1 MATLVPQPELAQVRQ
16 SNLQATQRPV
26 EKEQNLSDFAL
37 ALVGKVSE
45 GLDAYNKD
53 NRDRLVALGASD
65 YMNEYQREVGFL
77 DRKNYNQ
84 GRNLQSITENRI
96 ARQQTFFSEVQRLA
110 QDPNTTP
117 AQLDELGQEYQRGNV
132 DDIFTATEL
141 DSDFKE
147 NMYQQVLKEDAV
159 YLGHINETIKKVN
172 ADRYTKT
179 KLNVGG
185 SLYDDITKLPL
196 NPEGAAVYL
205 GAKFD
210 YLVRQAQQLKGVS
223 LEEAVKDVQ
232 PVFAGTVQTILGQ
245 LDEADSGTPEVL
257 QKLNTAAQVM
267 MREGYIDMAS
277 PIIKDLREVTDR
289 VYKYNGIQASLTQ
302 GQYQHAVEMGEE
314 TYNIEDVRERIAK
327 ISADPN
333 LTPEDKAQLIKSE
346 WDFAESQNKAIMEG
360 KFAKDPQYI
369 LGYGSAEEYVADNYG
384 VEGVSEDVWYKAVT
398 AAAEQ
403 QARQQTGKYDPM
415 VAGLN
420 LLDFAQNKA
429 TRYDAKLYSEGGKRL
444 ASGFRTFATNSDA
457 QAKASPQ
464 YKAAEQQF
472 NTVGNL
478 YRQWTSSS
486 VNAARA
492 DAVLAGIEDDDLRYA
507 LQEVWQDGGSMSDL
521 REKLQN
527 PVQAQVRRQNFD
539 KAWNALDLKS
549 TDLKGS
555 IFHNSAGSFLDKM
568 DKSSREYQLG
578 MFKEAIEEA
587 KSRYTSRTVS
597 PNPEALYQM
606 ALQDG
611 LMIRNKYSDII
622 VGRST
627 NDAFTQNRIT
637 TSKGVPMGRQLF
649 ADVINGKRELIG
661 KQLKINPQNVLVQ
674 LGVNGDAYFYAVK
687 DGQVQ
692 NFTGIAGMEGTRYR
706 NTAWKADME
715 KTYNA
720 RLAAGTKSDNGGMV
734 VQSGASMY
742 KSKQRIK
749 IHGKDGKVYYEH
761 HKIPVDLAVGF
772 GGNIELAQ
780 TVVSQWLEPEGFS
793 LYKIYAKGTQGHSSG
808 YVYGYGAR
816 TDKHTDAEGRALMK
830 RFEAAQGNVDAM
842 MVVQGD
848 FNKYYYKKFNA
859 PRYIRGA
866 NLPVPTSRPLPQAAV
881 VPLAA
886 LYDAIWHGGGG
897 VKQGT
902 GGKGGT
908 GGALMVQAFNAPD
921 TVTGQRIFRNSHL
934 YFKDAKVGTPS
945 YKRNEFNLNAIKY
958 YHEQYKPSIRK

>member
-26 EKEQNLSDFAL
+26 EIEQNLSDFAL

-117 AQLDELGQEYQRGNV
+117 AHLDELGQEYQRGNV
-132 DDIFTATEL
+132 DDIFAATEL

-159 YLGHINETIKKVN
+159 YLGHINETIKQVN

-196 NPEGAAVYL
+196 NPEGTAVYL

-210 YLVRQAQQLKGVS
+210 YLVQQAQQLKGVS
-223 LEEAVKDVQ
+223 LEDAVKDVQ

-245 LDEADSGTPEVL
+245 LDEASPNTPEVL

-277 PIIKDLREVTDR
+277 PIIKDLREVTER

-302 GQYQHAVEMGEE
+302 GQYQHAVEMGEQ
-314 TYNIEDVRERIAK
+314 TYDIEQVRQNVAGY
-327 ISADPN
+327 ANNPN
-333 LTPEDKAQLIKSE
+333 LTPEDKARLIKAD
-346 WDFAESQNKAIMEG
+346 WDFAEAQNKAILDG

-369 LGYGSAEEYVADNYG
+369 LSYGSAEEYVAANYG
-384 VEGVSEDVWYKAVT
+384 VAGVSEDLWYKTVT

-403 QARQQTGKYDPM
+403 QSNYDPM
-415 VAGLN
+415 IVGLN

-429 TRYDAKLYSEGGKRL
+429 DRYDAKLYSEGGKRL
-444 ASGFRTFATNSDA
+444 ASGFQTFAMNSDA
-457 QAKASPQ
+457 QAKSSPQ
-464 YKAAEQQF
+464 YKAAEEQF
-472 NTVGNL
+472 NQIGGL

-486 VNAARA
+486 VNVARA
-492 DAVLAGIEDDDLRYA
+492 DAVLSGIENDDLRYA
-507 LQEVWQDGGSMSDL
+507 LQEVWQSGGSMSDL

-555 IFHNSAGSFLDKM
+555 VFHNSAGSFLDKM

-578 MFKEAIEEA
+578 IAKEAIEES

-611 LMIRNKYSDII
+611 LMIRNKYSDIV

-627 NDAFTQNRIT
+627 NDAFKQNRIT

-649 ADVINGKRELIG
+649 AEVVNGKRELIG
-661 KQLKINPQNVLVQ
+661 KQLNISPQNVLVQ

-692 NFTGIAGMEGTRYR
+692 NFSGIAGMEGNRYR
-706 NTAWKADME
+706 NTEWKADME
-715 KTYNA
+715 KTYYA
-720 RLAAGTKSDNGGMV
+720 RSAAGTKGASGGMV
-734 VQSGASMY
+734 VQSGASMF
-742 KSKQRIK
+742 KAKQRLTVY
-749 IHGKDGKVYYEH
+749 GKGGTASVQDEVV
-761 HKIPVDLAVGF
+761 PVDLATGV
-772 GGNIELAQ
+772 GGNVELAQ
-780 TVVSQWLEPEGFS
+780 VLVRSWVDTEGFA
-793 LYKIYAKGTQGHSSG
+793 LYGKMTNVNTSGQSDGVVYGWGAREDKHLAGTGLALINEFKKNQGNMPAMMKTQGKFMKYHFESSG
-808 YVYGYGAR
+808 VSTMLKGVGLPQPTA
-816 TDKHTDAEGRALMK
+816 RALPKTAVMPI
-830 RFEAAQGNVDAM
+830 AA
-842 MVVQGD
+842 
-848 FNKYYYKKFNA
+848 
-859 PRYIRGA
+859 I
-866 NLPVPTSRPLPQAAV
+866 
-881 VPLAA
+881 
-886 LYDAIWHGGGG
+886 YDATWF
-897 VKQGT
+897 
-902 GGKGGT
+902 GGKGGGQT
-908 GGALMVQAFNAPD
+908 IAKAFQAGS
-921 TVTGQRIFRNSHL
+921 VVEGHRIFRNSPM
-934 YFKDAKVGTPS
+934 YMKGKAVGTPA
-945 YKRNEFNLNAIKY
+945 YKRNEFFLNAIKY
-958 YHEQYKPSIRK
+958 YHEQYKPTIRK

>member
-132 DDIFTATEL
+132 DDIFAATEL

-159 YLGHINETIKKVN
+159 YLGHINETIKQVN

-196 NPEGAAVYL
+196 NPEGTAVYL

-210 YLVRQAQQLKGVS
+210 YLVQQAQQLKGVS
-223 LEEAVKDVQ
+223 LEDAVKDVQ

-245 LDEADSGTPEVL
+245 LDEASPNTPEVL

-277 PIIKDLREVTDR
+277 PIIKDLREVTER

-302 GQYQHAVEMGEE
+302 GQYQHAVEMGEQ
-314 TYNIEDVRERIAK
+314 TYDIEQVRQNVAGY
-327 ISADPN
+327 ANNPN
-333 LTPEDKAQLIKSE
+333 LTPEDRAKLIKAD
-346 WDFAESQNKAIMEG
+346 WDFAEAQNKAILDG

-369 LGYGSAEEYVADNYG
+369 LSYGSAEEYVAANYG
-384 VEGVSEDVWYKAVT
+384 VDGVSEDAWYKTVT

-403 QARQQTGKYDPM
+403 QANYDPM
-415 VAGLN
+415 LAGLN

-429 TRYDAKLYSEGGKRL
+429 DRYDAKLYSEGGKRL
-444 ASGFRTFATNSDA
+444 ASGFQTFAMNSDA

-472 NTVGNL
+472 NQIGGL

-486 VNAARA
+486 VNVARA
-492 DAVLAGIEDDDLRYA
+492 DAVLSGIENDDLRYA
-507 LQEVWQDGGSMSDL
+507 LQEVWQSGGSMSDL

-549 TDLKGS
+549 ADLKGS
-555 IFHNSAGSFLDKM
+555 IFHNAAGSFLDKM

-578 MFKEAIEEA
+578 IAKEAIEES

-611 LMIRNKYSDII
+611 LMIRNKYSDIV

-627 NDAFTQNRIT
+627 NDAFKQNRIT

-649 ADVINGKRELIG
+649 ADVVNGKRELIG
-661 KQLKINPQNVLVQ
+661 KQLNISPQNVLVQ

-687 DGQVQ
+687 DGQVK
-692 NFTGIAGMEGTRYR
+692 NFSGIAGMEGNRYR
-706 NTAWKADME
+706 NTEWKADME
-715 KTYNA
+715 KTYYA
-720 RLAAGTKSDNGGMV
+720 RSAAGTKGDNGGMV
-734 VQSGASMY
+734 VQSGATLY

-749 IHGKDGKVYYEH
+749 IHGKDNKVYYEQ

-780 TVVSQWLEPEGFS
+780 TVLNQWLEPEGFS
-793 LYKIYAKGTQGHSSG
+793 LYKTYAQGTQGHSSG

-816 TDKHTDAEGRALMK
+816 TDMHTDAEGRELMR

-848 FNKYYYKKFNA
+848 FNKYYYKKFNI
-859 PRYIRGA
+859 PRYIRNA
-866 NLPVPTSRPLPQAAV
+866 NLPVPTTRALPQSAI

-886 LYDAIWHGGGG
+886 LYDAVWHGGGG
-897 VKQGT
+897 KAQPK

-908 GGALMVQAFNAPD
+908 GGAVMVQAFNAPN
-921 TVTGQRIFRNSHL
+921 TVEGQTIFINSHL
-934 YFKDAKVGTPS
+934 YFKNATVGTPS
-945 YKRNEFNLNAIKY
+945 YKRNQFNLNAIKS
-958 YHEQYKPSIRK
+958 YHERYKPTIRK

>member
-1 MATLVPQPELAQVRQ
+1 MATIVPQPELAQVRQ

-37 ALVGKVSE
+37 ALVGKASE

-96 ARQQTFFSEVQRLA
+96 TRQQTFFSEVQRLA

-117 AQLDELGQEYQRGNV
+117 DQLDELGQEYQRGNV
-132 DDIFTATEL
+132 DDIFAATEL

-196 NPEGAAVYL
+196 NPAGTAVYL

-210 YLVRQAQQLKGVS
+210 YLVQQAQQLKGVS
-223 LEEAVKDVQ
+223 LEDAVKDVQ

-245 LDEADSGTPEVL
+245 LDESNPSTPEVL

-277 PIIKDLREVTDR
+277 PIIKDLREVTER

-302 GQYQHAVEMGEE
+302 GQYQHAVEMGEQ
-314 TYNIEDVRERIAK
+314 TYDIEQVRQNVAGY
-327 ISADPN
+327 ANNPN
-333 LTPEDKAQLIKSE
+333 LTPEDRARLIKAD
-346 WDFAESQNKAIMEG
+346 WDFAEAQNKAILDG

-369 LGYGSAEEYVADNYG
+369 LSYGSAEEYVAANYG
-384 VEGVSEDVWYKAVT
+384 IEGVSEAAWYKTVT

-403 QARQQTGKYDPM
+403 QSNYDPM
-415 VAGLN
+415 IAGLN

-429 TRYDAKLYSEGGKRL
+429 DRYDAKLYSEGGKRL
-444 ASGFRTFATNSDA
+444 ASGFQTFAMNSDV
-457 QAKASPQ
+457 QAKSSPQ

-472 NTVGNL
+472 NQIGSM

-486 VNAARA
+486 VNVARA
-492 DAVLAGIEDDDLRYA
+492 DAVLSGIENDDLRYA
-507 LQEVWQDGGSMSDL
+507 LQEVWQSGGSMSDL

-549 TDLKGS
+549 ADLKGS
-555 IFHNSAGSFLDKM
+555 PFHNSEGSFLDKM

-578 MFKEAIEEA
+578 IAKEAIEES

-611 LMIRNKYSDII
+611 LMIRNKYSDIV

-627 NDAFTQNRIT
+627 NDAFKQNRIT

-649 ADVINGKRELIG
+649 ADVVNGKRELIG
-661 KQLKINPQNVLVQ
+661 KQLNINPQNVLVQ

-692 NFTGIAGMEGTRYR
+692 NFSGIAGMEGNRYR
-706 NTAWKADME
+706 NTEWKADME
-715 KTYNA
+715 KTYYA
-720 RLAAGTKSDNGGMV
+720 RSAAGTKGASGGMV
-734 VQSGASMY
+734 VQSGASMF
-742 KSKQRIK
+742 KSKQRLTVY
-749 IHGKDGKVYYEH
+749 GKGGAASVQDEVV
-761 HKIPVDLAVGF
+761 PVDLAVGV
-772 GGNIELAQ
+772 GGNVELAQ
-780 TVVSQWLEPEGFS
+780 VLVRSWVDTEGFA
-793 LYKIYAKGTQGHSSG
+793 LYGKMTDVQTSGQSDGVVYGWGAREDKHRAGTGLALINEFKRNQGNMPAMMKTQGKFMKYHFESSG
-808 YVYGYGAR
+808 VSTILKGVGLPQPTA
-816 TDKHTDAEGRALMK
+816 RALPKTAVMPI
-830 RFEAAQGNVDAM
+830 AA
-842 MVVQGD
+842 
-848 FNKYYYKKFNA
+848 
-859 PRYIRGA
+859 I
-866 NLPVPTSRPLPQAAV
+866 
-881 VPLAA
+881 
-886 LYDAIWHGGGG
+886 YDATWF
-897 VKQGT
+897 
-902 GGKGGT
+902 GGKGGGQT
-908 GGALMVQAFNAPD
+908 IAKAFQAGS
-921 TVTGQRIFRNSHL
+921 VVEGHRIFRNSPM
-934 YFKDAKVGTPS
+934 YMKGKAVGTPA
-945 YKRNEFNLNAIKY
+945 YKRNEFFLNAIKY
-958 YHEQYKPSIRK
+958 YHEQYKPTIRK

>member
-1 MATLVPQPELAQVRQ
+1 MATIVPQPELAQVRQ

-37 ALVGKVSE
+37 ALVGKASE

-117 AQLDELGQEYQRGNV
+117 DQLDELGQEYQRGNV
-132 DDIFTATEL
+132 DDIFAATEL

-159 YLGHINETIKKVN
+159 YLGHINETIKQVN

-196 NPEGAAVYL
+196 NPEGTAVYL

-210 YLVRQAQQLKGVS
+210 YLVQQAQQLKGVS
-223 LEEAVKDVQ
+223 LEDAVKDAQ

-245 LDEADSGTPEVL
+245 LDESNPSTPEVL

-277 PIIKDLREVTDR
+277 PIIKDLREVTER

-302 GQYQHAVEMGEE
+302 GQYHHAVEMGEQ
-314 TYNIEDVRERIAK
+314 TYDIESVRERIAK
-327 ISADPN
+327 ISVDPN
-333 LTPEDKAQLIKSE
+333 LTPEDKARLINSE

-403 QARQQTGKYDPM
+403 QANYDPM

-429 TRYDAKLYSEGGKRL
+429 DRYDAKLYSEGGKRL
-444 ASGFRTFATNSDA
+444 ASGFQTFAMNSDA

-472 NTVGNL
+472 NQIGGL

-486 VNAARA
+486 VNVARA
-492 DAVLAGIEDDDLRYA
+492 DAVLAGIENDDLRYA
-507 LQEVWQDGGSMSDL
+507 LQEVWQSGGSMSDL

-549 TDLKGS
+549 ADLKGS
-555 IFHNSAGSFLDKM
+555 IFHNAAGSFLDKM

-578 MFKEAIEEA
+578 IAKEAIEEA

-611 LMIRNKYSDII
+611 LMIRNKYSDIV

-627 NDAFTQNRIT
+627 NDAFKQNRIT

-649 ADVINGKRELIG
+649 ADVVNGKRELIG
-661 KQLKINPQNVLVQ
+661 KQLKINPENVLVQ

-687 DGQVQ
+687 DGQVK
-692 NFTGIAGMEGTRYR
+692 NFSSIAGMEGNRYR
-706 NTAWKADME
+706 NTEWKADME

-734 VQSGASMY
+734 VQSGASMF
-742 KSKQRIK
+742 KAKQRLTVY
-749 IHGKDGKVYYEH
+749 GKGGAASVQNEVV
-761 HKIPVDLAVGF
+761 PVDLATGV
-772 GGNIELAQ
+772 GGNVELAQ
-780 TVVSQWLEPEGFS
+780 VLVRSWVDTEGFA
-793 LYKIYAKGTQGHSSG
+793 LYGKRTDVKTSGQSDGVVYGWGAREDKHLAGTGLALINEFKRNQGNMPAMMKTQGKFMKYHFESSG
-808 YVYGYGAR
+808 VSTILKGVGLPQPTA
-816 TDKHTDAEGRALMK
+816 RALPKTAVMPI
-830 RFEAAQGNVDAM
+830 AA
-842 MVVQGD
+842 
-848 FNKYYYKKFNA
+848 
-859 PRYIRGA
+859 I
-866 NLPVPTSRPLPQAAV
+866 
-881 VPLAA
+881 
-886 LYDAIWHGGGG
+886 YDATWF
-897 VKQGT
+897 
-902 GGKGGT
+902 GGKGGGQT
-908 GGALMVQAFNAPD
+908 IAKAFQAGS
-921 TVTGQRIFRNSHL
+921 VVEGHRIFRNSPM
-934 YFKDAKVGTPS
+934 YMKGKAVGTPA
-945 YKRNEFNLNAIKY
+945 YKRNEFFLNAIKY
-958 YHEQYKPSIRK
+958 YHEQYKPTIRK

>member
-1 MATLVPQPELAQVRQ
+1 MATIVPQPELAQVRQ

-37 ALVGKVSE
+37 ALVGKASE

-96 ARQQTFFSEVQRLA
+96 TRQQTFFSEVQRLA

-117 AQLDELGQEYQRGNV
+117 DQLDELGQEYQRGNV
-132 DDIFTATEL
+132 DDIFAATEL

-196 NPEGAAVYL
+196 NPEGTAVYL

-210 YLVRQAQQLKGVS
+210 YLVQQAQQLKGVS
-223 LEEAVKDVQ
+223 LEDAVKDVQ

-245 LDEADSGTPEVL
+245 LDEASPSTPEVL

-277 PIIKDLREVTDR
+277 PIIKDLREVTER

-302 GQYQHAVEMGEE
+302 GQYQHAVEMGEQ
-314 TYNIEDVRERIAK
+314 TYDIEQVRQNVAGY
-327 ISADPN
+327 ANNPN
-333 LTPEDKAQLIKSE
+333 LTPEDRARLIKAD
-346 WDFAESQNKAIMEG
+346 WDFAEAQNKAILDG

-369 LGYGSAEEYVADNYG
+369 MSYGSAQEFAADNYSIDG
-384 VEGVSEDVWYKAVT
+384 ISEDLWHKTVIS
-398 AAAEQ
+398 AAEQ
-403 QARQQTGKYDPM
+403 QANYDPM
-415 VAGLN
+415 IAGLN

-429 TRYDAKLYSEGGKRL
+429 DRYDAKLYSEGGKRL
-444 ASGFRTFATNSDA
+444 ASGFQTFAMNSDA
-457 QAKASPQ
+457 QAKSSPQ

-472 NTVGNL
+472 NQIGGL

-486 VNAARA
+486 VNVARA
-492 DAVLAGIEDDDLRYA
+492 DAVLSGIENDDLRYA
-507 LQEVWQDGGSMSDL
+507 LQEVWQSGGSMSDL

-555 IFHNSAGSFLDKM
+555 VFHNSAGSFLDKM

-578 MFKEAIEEA
+578 IAKEAIEES
-587 KSRYTSRTVS
+587 KPRYTSRTVS

-611 LMIRNKYSDII
+611 LMIRNKYSDIV

-627 NDAFTQNRIT
+627 NDAFKQNRIT

-649 ADVINGKRELIG
+649 AEVVNGKRELIG
-661 KQLKINPQNVLVQ
+661 KQLNISPQNVLVQ

-692 NFTGIAGMEGTRYR
+692 NFSGIAGMEGNRYR
-706 NTAWKADME
+706 NTEWKADME
-715 KTYNA
+715 KTYYA
-720 RLAAGTKSDNGGMV
+720 RSAAGTKGASGGMV
-734 VQSGASMY
+734 VQSGASMF
-742 KSKQRIK
+742 KSKQRLTVY
-749 IHGKDGKVYYEH
+749 GKGGAASVQNEVV
-761 HKIPVDLAVGF
+761 PVDLAVGV
-772 GGNIELAQ
+772 GGNVELAQ
-780 TVVSQWLEPEGFS
+780 VLVRSWVDTEGFA
-793 LYKIYAKGTQGHSSG
+793 LYGKMTDVQTKGQSDGVVYGWGAREDKHLAGTGLALINEFKRNQGNMSAMMKTQGKFMKYHFESSG
-808 YVYGYGAR
+808 VSTLLKGVGLPQP
-816 TDKHTDAEGRALMK
+816 TERALPKTAVMPI
-830 RFEAAQGNVDAM
+830 AA
-842 MVVQGD
+842 
-848 FNKYYYKKFNA
+848 
-859 PRYIRGA
+859 I
-866 NLPVPTSRPLPQAAV
+866 
-881 VPLAA
+881 
-886 LYDAIWHGGGG
+886 YDATWF
-897 VKQGT
+897 
-902 GGKGGT
+902 GGKGGGQT
-908 GGALMVQAFNAPD
+908 IAKAFQAGS
-921 TVTGQRIFRNSHL
+921 VVEGHRIFRNSPM
-934 YFKDAKVGTPS
+934 YMKGKAVGTPA
-945 YKRNEFNLNAIKY
+945 YKRNEFFLNAIKY
-958 YHEQYKPSIRK
+958 YHEQYKPTIRK

>member
-1 MATLVPQPELAQVRQ
+1 MATIVPQPELAQVRQ

-37 ALVGKVSE
+37 ALVGKASE
-45 GLDAYNKD
+45 GIDTYNKE
-53 NRDRLVALGASD
+53 NGDRLIALGASD
-65 YMNEYQREVGFL
+65 YMNQYQRDVGFL
-77 DRKNYNQ
+77 DRKYYNQ
-84 GRNLQSITENRI
+84 GRDIQNITETRM
-96 ARQQTFFSEVQRLA
+96 ARQMQFFGEVNRLSK
-110 QDPNTTP
+110 DPNVTDE
-117 AQLDELGQEYQRGNV
+117 QLDALGQEYQRGNV
-132 DDIFTATEL
+132 DDIYNATEL

-147 NMYQQVLKEDAV
+147 KMYAQVIQEDAV
-159 YLGHINETIKKVN
+159 YLGHINDTIKKVN
-172 ADRYTKT
+172 ADRYTRLKVST
-179 KLNVGG
+179 GG
-185 SLYDDITKLPL
+185 LLYQAITTLPMNEERTTAL
-196 NPEGAAVYL
+196 L
-205 GAKFD
+205 GARFED
-210 YLVRQAQQLKGVS
+210 LVDKAQKLKGSS
-223 LEEAVKDVQ
+223 LEEALKDVQ

-245 LDEADSGTPEVL
+245 LDESSPNTPEIL

-302 GQYQHAVEMGEE
+302 GQYQHAVEMGEQ
-314 TYNIEDVRERIAK
+314 TYDIEDVRDRIAK
-327 ISADPN
+327 VSADPN
-333 LTPEDKAQLIKSE
+333 LTPEDKARLINSE

-403 QARQQTGKYDPM
+403 QALQQTGKYDPM

-420 LLDFAQNKA
+420 LLDFAQNRA
-429 TRYDAKLYSEGGKRL
+429 DRYDAKLYSEGGKRL

-539 KAWNALDLKS
+539 KAWNSLDLKN

-555 IFHNSAGSFLDKM
+555 IFHNAAGSFLNKM

-578 MFKEAIEEA
+578 IAKEAIEES

-611 LMIRNKYSDII
+611 LMLRNKYSDIV

-627 NDAFTQNRIT
+627 NDAFKNNQIT
-637 TSKGVPMGRQLF
+637 TSKGVPMSRQLF
-649 ADVINGKRELIG
+649 AEVINGKRELIG
-661 KQLKINPQNVLVQ
+661 KQLNISPQNVLVQ

-692 NFTGIAGMEGTRYR
+692 NFTGIAGMEGTKYR
-706 NTAWKADME
+706 NTEWKADME
-715 KTYNA
+715 KTYYA
-720 RLAAGTKSDNGGMV
+720 RSAAGTKGTSGGMV
-734 VQSGASMY
+734 VQSGASMF
-742 KSKQRIK
+742 KSKQRLTVY
-749 IHGKDGKVYYEH
+749 GKGGAASVQNEVV
-761 HKIPVDLAVGF
+761 PVDLATGV
-772 GGNIELAQ
+772 GGNVELAQ
-780 TVVSQWLEPEGFS
+780 VLVRSWVDTEGFA
-793 LYKIYAKGTQGHSSG
+793 LYGKRTDVQTSGQSDGVVYGWGAREDKHLAGTGLALINEFKKNQGNMPAMMKTQGKFMKYHFESSG
-808 YVYGYGAR
+808 VSTILKGVGLPQPTA
-816 TDKHTDAEGRALMK
+816 RALPKTAVMPI
-830 RFEAAQGNVDAM
+830 AA
-842 MVVQGD
+842 
-848 FNKYYYKKFNA
+848 
-859 PRYIRGA
+859 I
-866 NLPVPTSRPLPQAAV
+866 
-881 VPLAA
+881 
-886 LYDAIWHGGGG
+886 YDATWF
-897 VKQGT
+897 
-902 GGKGGT
+902 GGKGGGQT
-908 GGALMVQAFNAPD
+908 IAKAFQAGS
-921 TVTGQRIFRNSHL
+921 VVEGHRIFRNSPM
-934 YFKDAKVGTPS
+934 YMKGKAVGTPA
-945 YKRNEFNLNAIKY
+945 YKRNEFFLNAIKY
-958 YHEQYKPSIRK
+958 YHEQYKPTIRK